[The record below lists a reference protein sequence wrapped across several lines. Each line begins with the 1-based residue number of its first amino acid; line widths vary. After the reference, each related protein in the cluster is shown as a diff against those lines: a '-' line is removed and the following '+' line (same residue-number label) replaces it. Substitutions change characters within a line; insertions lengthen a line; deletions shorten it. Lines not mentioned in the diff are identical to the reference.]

1 MCRHGGSFTGG
12 VLSSALY
19 LTSSL
24 SFPAM
29 AAGVSPPDFAPN
41 PSVGWFAYSREFI
54 PPANGAGPVR
64 QDPAHPHISNDEFRV
79 TGNQPTFPMGD
90 PNSPILQP
98 WASDVIRKR
107 NELINSGIPVYL
119 PRSSCWPL
127 GVTEFLLVPMTMALY
142 FVQGPK
148 EVVMIQAG
156 FNDVRHI
163 HLTDKHSTNV
173 KTSWYGESVGRYEGD
188 TLVVDTIGLD
198 ERTSVDEFGTPHT
211 QQLHVIERFH
221 LIDGGETLEVNVHVE
236 DPGAFTMPWD
246 AIQRFGRFEPL
257 VGKVPIERLP
267 ALATPAQGPLV
278 EAICT
283 DNPNSFFAGE
293 PAMPVPQAVERD
305 F

>member
-1 MCRHGGSFTGG
+1 MSRHGGNLTGG
-12 VLSSALY
+12 VLSGAVY

-29 AAGVSPPDFAPN
+29 AVGVSPPDFAPN

-54 PPANGAGPVR
+54 PPAIGAGPVQ
-64 QDPAHPHISNDEFRV
+64 QDPAHPHVSNDEFRV
-79 TGNQPTFPMGD
+79 TGKQPTFAMGD

-107 NELINSGIPVYL
+107 NERILSGKPDYL
-119 PRSSCWPL
+119 PPASCWPL
-127 GVTEFLLVPMTMALY
+127 GVTEFLLIPMTMALY
-142 FVQGPK
+142 FVQGPM

-163 HLTDKHSTNV
+163 HLTEKHSANV
-173 KTSWYGESVGRYEGD
+173 KTSWYGESIGRYEGD

-198 ERTSVDEFGTPHT
+198 DRIPMDEFGTPHT
-211 QQLHVIERFH
+211 KQLHVIERFH

-236 DPGAFTMPWD
+236 DAGAFTMPWD

-257 VGKVPIERLP
+257 VGKVPIDRLP
-267 ALATPAQGPLV
+267 ALATPAQGPLI
-278 EAICT
+278 EAICA
-283 DNPNSFFAGE
+283 DNPNSFFVGQ
-293 PAMPVPQAVERD
+293 PAMPIPQAVEPE